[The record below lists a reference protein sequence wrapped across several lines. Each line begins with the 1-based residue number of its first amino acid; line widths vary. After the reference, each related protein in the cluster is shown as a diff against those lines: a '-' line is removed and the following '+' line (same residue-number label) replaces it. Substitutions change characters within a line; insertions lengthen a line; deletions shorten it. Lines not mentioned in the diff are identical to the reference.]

1 MMRRAWIAV
10 SIVLG
15 GLLIGTAGAS
25 GQSGVIGGV
34 MGGIGTG
41 PMNGA
46 GMQPYSATQKTTTVQ
61 RLLDGTTITRTTT
74 VKMARDSQG
83 RTYRA
88 NQMDPLPPIPGRQIM
103 TMFNV
108 TDPVAR
114 QSLSWNSQGKEVMVF
129 HFPEPK
135 PRPVQTPSQ
144 PRVATP
150 VAPPPILRTLP
161 DTSMNPKMQ
170 QEKLGAK
177 TIAGVYAEGTRT
189 TTTYPVGYF
198 GNDQPL
204 VVVMERWMSPDL
216 RMEVMSTTDD
226 PRTGVRT
233 VELTDIERGE
243 PDAGLFQVP
252 AGYTVKEQNPGN

>member
-1 MMRRAWIAV
+1 
-10 SIVLG
+10 
-15 GLLIGTAGAS
+15 
-25 GQSGVIGGV
+25 
-34 MGGIGTG
+34 
-41 PMNGA
+41 
-46 GMQPYSATQKTTTVQ
+46 
-61 RLLDGTTITRTTT
+61 
-74 VKMARDSQG
+74 
-83 RTYRA
+83 
-88 NQMDPLPPIPGRQIM
+88 
-103 TMFNV
+103 
-108 TDPVAR
+108 
-114 QSLSWNSQGKEVMVF
+114 
-129 HFPEPK
+129 
-135 PRPVQTPSQ
+135 
-144 PRVATP
+144 
-150 VAPPPILRTLP
+150 
-161 DTSMNPKMQ
+161 MQ

-177 TIAGVYAEGTRT
+177 PIAGVYAEGTRT